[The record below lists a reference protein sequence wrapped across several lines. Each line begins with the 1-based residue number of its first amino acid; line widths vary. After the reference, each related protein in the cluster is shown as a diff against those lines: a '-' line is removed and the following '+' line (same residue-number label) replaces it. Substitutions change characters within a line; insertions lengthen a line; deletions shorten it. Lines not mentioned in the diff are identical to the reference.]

1 MSTQTRGFPSGEMR
15 ASDADRDLALAELS
29 EHFQTGR
36 LTREEFDERSARALR
51 ARTGQELSELFT
63 DLPGGATLGGT
74 DLPGGAALGRTD
86 LPSGAALG
94 GTDPAGRGGPAG
106 SAGPWGSPDPSPSG
120 PSWQGPSW
128 RGPSWRGPSSWPARS
143 PHGRSPGCRRPAPFV
158 IVGVV
163 AAIAVANLLGHL
175 AGVTIGPVGIGFG
188 WVIPV
193 LVIVLLVRRI
203 ARNR

>member
-1 MSTQTRGFPSGEMR
+1 MSTQARGFPSGEMR

-36 LTREEFDERSARALR
+36 LTQEEFDERSARALQ
-51 ARTGQELSELFT
+51 AKTGRELSELFT
-63 DLPGGATLGGT
+63 DLPEPAQ
-74 DLPGGAALGRTD
+74 PG
-86 LPSGAALG
+86 GAALG
-94 GTDPAGRGGPAG
+94 GTDPAGLGGPAG

-128 RGPSWRGPSSWPARS
+128 QGPSWQGPSWQGPSSWPARS
-143 PHGRSPGCRRPAPFV
+143 PHGRSPGCRRPAPVV

-163 AAIAVANLLGHL
+163 AAIAVANLLGHF
-175 AGVTIGPVGIGFG
+175 ASVTIGPVGIGFG

-193 LVIVLLVRRI
+193 FIVFVVLRRL
-203 ARNR
+203 ARR

>member
-36 LTREEFDERSARALR
+36 LTQEEFGERSARALQ
-51 ARTGQELSELFT
+51 ARTDRELSELFT
-63 DLPGGATLGGT
+63 DLPGGA
-74 DLPGGAALGRTD
+74 
-86 LPSGAALG
+86 ALG
-94 GTDPAGRGGPAG
+94 GTDPAGGVAG
-106 SAGPWGSPDPSPSG
+106 SAGPWGPPDPSPSG
-120 PSWQGPSW
+120 PPWQGPSW
-128 RGPSWRGPSSWPARS
+128 TGPSSWPARG
-143 PHGRSPGCRRPAPFV
+143 PLGRSPSCRRPVPLV

-163 AAIAVANLLGHL
+163 AAIALTSPFGHI
-175 AGVTIGPVGIGFG
+175 AHVTIGPAGIGFG

-193 LVIVLLVRRI
+193 LIILFVVRRI

>member
-36 LTREEFDERSARALR
+36 LTQEEFDERSAQALR

-63 DLPGGATLGGT
+63 DLPGGAVLGG
-74 DLPGGAALGRTD
+74 A
-86 LPSGAALG
+86 
-94 GTDPAGRGGPAG
+94 DPAGLGGPAG
-106 SAGPWGSPDPSPSG
+106 PAGPWGSPDPSPSG
-120 PSWQGPSW
+120 PSWQGPTW
-128 RGPSWRGPSSWPARS
+128 QGPSSWPARS
-143 PHGRSPGCRRPAPFV
+143 PHGRSPGCRRPVPFV

-163 AAIAVANLLGHL
+163 AAIAAANLLGHF
-175 AGVTIGPVGIGFG
+175 ASVTIGPVGIGFG

>member
-36 LTREEFDERSARALR
+36 LTQEEFDERSARALR
-51 ARTGQELSELFT
+51 ARTGQELSGLFT

-74 DLPGGAALGRTD
+74 D
-86 LPSGAALG
+86 
-94 GTDPAGRGGPAG
+94 PAGLGV
-106 SAGPWGSPDPSPSG
+106 
-120 PSWQGPSW
+120 
-128 RGPSWRGPSSWPARS
+128 RS
-143 PHGRSPGCRRPAPFV
+143 PHGRSPGCRRPVPLA

-163 AAIAVANLLGHL
+163 AAIAVANLLGHF
-175 AGVTIGPVGIGFG
+175 ASVTIGPVGIGFG

-193 LVIVLLVRRI
+193 LVIVLVVRRI

>member
-1 MSTQTRGFPSGEMR
+1 MSTETRGFPPGEMR

-36 LTREEFDERSARALR
+36 LTQEEFHERSARALQ
-51 ARTGQELSELFT
+51 ARTGRELSELFT
-63 DLPGGATLGGT
+63 DLPG
-74 DLPGGAALGRTD
+74 P
-86 LPSGAALG
+86 AALG
-94 GTDPAGRGGPAG
+94 GTAPAGLGGSAG
-106 SAGPWGSPDPSPSG
+106 SAGPWGSPLPSPPG

-128 RGPSWRGPSSWPARS
+128 QGPSWAGPLSWPARS

-163 AAIAVANLLGHL
+163 AAIAVANLLGHF
-175 AGVTIGPVGIGFG
+175 ATVTIGPVGIGFG

-193 LVIVLLVRRI
+193 LVIVLVVRRI

>member
-1 MSTQTRGFPSGEMR
+1 MSTQTRAFPSGEMR

-36 LTREEFDERSARALR
+36 LTQEEFDERSARALR

-63 DLPGGATLGGT
+63 DLPGGA
-74 DLPGGAALGRTD
+74 
-86 LPSGAALG
+86 ALG
-94 GTDPAGRGGPAG
+94 GSDPAGLGGPAG

-128 RGPSWRGPSSWPARS
+128 QGPSSRPARS
-143 PHGRSPGCRRPAPFV
+143 PHGRPPGCRRPVPFA

-163 AAIAVANLLGHL
+163 AAIAVANLLGHF
-175 AGVTIGPVGIGFG
+175 ASVTIGPVGIGFG

>member
-36 LTREEFDERSARALR
+36 LTQEEFDERSARALR

-63 DLPGGATLGGT
+63 DLPGGA
-74 DLPGGAALGRTD
+74 ALG
-86 LPSGAALG
+86 
-94 GTDPAGRGGPAG
+94 
-106 SAGPWGSPDPSPSG
+106 
-120 PSWQGPSW
+120 
-128 RGPSWRGPSSWPARS
+128 SWPARS

-163 AAIAVANLLGHL
+163 AAIAVANLLGHF
-175 AGVTIGPVGIGFG
+175 ASVTIGPVGIGFG